1 MCIAARCA
9 YQPWR
14 ASSANYPETHA
25 RKARCDTSAV
35 ILPNVQLPRSHILRE
50 HHPRRTSLAAHN
62 GFASRRKPTEY
73 RVVLLNCAPAPCARV
88 ANRYL
93 ASEVP
98 DLQWPA
104 QKRAAN
110 RDLTR
115 LGDD

>member
-50 HHPRRTSLAAHN
+50 RHPRRTSLAAHN
-62 GFASRRKPTEY
+62 GFASRRKPREY
-73 RVVLLNCAPAPCARV
+73 REVLLNSPPPPCPRPPTP
-88 ANRYL
+88 YCPSHIPPL
-93 ASEVP
+93 YCP
-98 DLQWPA
+98 P
-104 QKRAAN
+104 
-110 RDLTR
+110 
-115 LGDD
+115 